1 MEFLVC
7 FELGKTIVIM
17 TLSDHGSFIGFPLP
31 LHVLY
36 EPNRPDLDNKTYL
49 KEDWDYL
56 VNLQRH
62 GQ

>member
-1 MEFLVC
+1 
-7 FELGKTIVIM
+7 M

-31 LHVLY
+31 LLY
-36 EPNRPDLDNKTYL
+36 EPNRPDLDMFKTYL